1 MGSYETLQC
10 PQLTE
15 CVKCCGPLTQY
26 CIKCNIYVGQP
37 LTPPPSL
44 PADSASIRA
53 SWDSQPDRASLVASQ
68 DDSLDRASWDN
79 LSNRASH
86 GTSQDNLVA
95 GKTVPVNTADAQTDQ
110 SQLHQV
116 ISVQV
121 EEVVSLQLFT
131 TFFLVLFCFVY
142 IHPPSPPTPTEVLF
156 RQ

>member
-44 PADSASIRA
+44 PVDSASLKA

-68 DDSLDRASWDN
+68 DDSLDRAS
-79 LSNRASH
+79 
-86 GTSQDNLVA
+86 QDNLVA
-95 GKTVPVNTADAQTDQ
+95 GKTVPVNTAEAQTDQ

-131 TFFLVLFCFVY
+131 TFFFCIDIY
-142 IHPPSPPTPTEVLF
+142 MHSPPPALPPPLKFCSGSDNAVF
-156 RQ
+156 

>member
-44 PADSASIRA
+44 PVDSASLKA

-68 DDSLDRASWDN
+68 DDSLDRAS
-79 LSNRASH
+79 
-86 GTSQDNLVA
+86 QDNLVA
-95 GKTVPVNTADAQTDQ
+95 GKTVPVNTAEAQTDQ

-131 TFFLVLFCFVY
+131 TFFFC
-142 IHPPSPPTPTEVLF
+142 IDMHSPPALPPPLKFCSGSDNAVF
-156 RQ
+156 

>member
-1 MGSYETLQC
+1 MGSYEKLQC

-44 PADSASIRA
+44 PADSASLRA
-53 SWDSQPDRASLVASQ
+53 SWDSQHDGASLVASQ
-68 DDSLDRASWDN
+68 DDSSDRASWDN
-79 LSNRASH
+79 LSNRV
-86 GTSQDNLVA
+86 SQYNSVA
-95 GKTVPVNTADAQTDQ
+95 GKTVPVNTADSQTDQ

-121 EEVVSLQLFT
+121 EEVDSLQLFT
-131 TFFLVLFCFVY
+131 TVFLVLFLYDIY
-142 IHPPSPPTPTEVLF
+142 IFIKFHNVWQTLNL
-156 RQ
+156 

>member
-44 PADSASIRA
+44 PVDSASLKA
-53 SWDSQPDRASLVASQ
+53 SWDSQPDRASLVASH
-68 DDSLDRASWDN
+68 DDSLDRA
-79 LSNRASH
+79 
-86 GTSQDNLVA
+86 SQDNLVA
-95 GKTVPVNTADAQTDQ
+95 GKTVPVNTAEAQTDQ

-131 TFFLVLFCFVY
+131 TFFFCIDIY
-142 IHPPSPPTPTEVLF
+142 ICIPPQPSHPH
-156 RQ
+156 